1 VETISNPLL
10 RVVDLESLAN
20 LAHKHEALFVVDNTF
35 ATPVLC
41 QPLEWGADLV
51 MESITKLISGHSDVT
66 LGMVAGNDDDLFAKL
81 KSTTSIWGFAANPFD
96 CWLAQRGLETM
107 TLRTNAACGNA
118 LVLADWLAEQPGV
131 SRVVY
136 PGRSDHPDHVLAGE
150 LLGGQFGHML
160 CFELEGGRDAVN
172 QFIQS
177 APGIPFSPSLG
188 HTRTTLSYPAG
199 TSHRY
204 APVTEKKKQGIT
216 EGLIRLSVGIEA
228 LKEIQAEIGRGL
240 AN

>member
-1 VETISNPLL
+1 
-10 RVVDLESLAN
+10 
-20 LAHKHEALFVVDNTF
+20 
-35 ATPVLC
+35 
-41 QPLEWGADLV
+41 
-51 MESITKLISGHSDVT
+51 
-66 LGMVAGNDDDLFAKL
+66 
-81 KSTTSIWGFAANPFD
+81 
-96 CWLAQRGLETM
+96 M

-136 PGRSDHPDHVLAGE
+136 PGRADHPDHVLAGE

-160 CFELEGGRDAVN
+160 CFELGGGRDAVN
-172 QFIQS
+172 QFILK

-204 APVTEKKKQGIT
+204 APAADKKKLGISD
-216 EGLIRLSVGIEA
+216 GLIRLSVGIEE
-228 LKEIQAEIGRGL
+228 LKEIQASIERGL
-240 AN
+240 SG